1 MKKIMEKAKFLY
13 YAIPAIL
20 TTAILTSLPAYAEDS
35 ATVTAVTGAFTTLK
49 TDIMSV
55 LSAVALLGVGVM
67 GVFLAWKYGRK
78 IFNSVGH

>member
-1 MKKIMEKAKFLY
+1 MKKVMEKFKFLY

-20 TTAILTSLPAYAEDS
+20 TTALLTSPAFAEDS
-35 ATVTAVTGAFTTLK
+35 ATVTAVTGAFGALK